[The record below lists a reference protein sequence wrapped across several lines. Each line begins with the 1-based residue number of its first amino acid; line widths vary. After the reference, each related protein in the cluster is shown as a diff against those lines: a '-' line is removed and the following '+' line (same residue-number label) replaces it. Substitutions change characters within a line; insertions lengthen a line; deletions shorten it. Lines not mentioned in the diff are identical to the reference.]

1 MSSESFFQEGHAKS
15 KIVHWGGWTTPMKN
29 NEKLLIPV
37 DDNNSENNNKKK
49 KNYRRVGLKGMK
61 Q

>member
-1 MSSESFFQEGHAKS
+1 MKS
-15 KIVHWGGWTTPMKN
+15 Y
-29 NEKLLIPV
+29 LIPFG
-37 DDNNSENNNKKK
+37 DNNSDNNNKR